1 MRVIR
6 YRLNQVKLGIDESV
20 NVLPRRIAARYGK
33 GHKDTIKIFDVEIIR
48 DSIDARRKS
57 DIKKV
62 YTVDFSSD
70 VKLDLPEAP
79 DMSYKQ
85 VEAGKEIMERRPVII
100 GFGPCGMF
108 CALILA
114 ERGYR
119 PLVLERGYAMEDRI
133 REVKAF
139 WEKGILNPE

>member
-79 DMSYKQ
+79 DMAAPLIAPKAKTSAKT
-85 VEAGKEIMERRPVII
+85 AATGATIFKDVIT
-100 GFGPCGMF
+100 
-108 CALILA
+108 ALL
-114 ERGYR
+114 
-119 PLVLERGYAMEDRI
+119 
-133 REVKAF
+133 
-139 WEKGILNPE
+139 